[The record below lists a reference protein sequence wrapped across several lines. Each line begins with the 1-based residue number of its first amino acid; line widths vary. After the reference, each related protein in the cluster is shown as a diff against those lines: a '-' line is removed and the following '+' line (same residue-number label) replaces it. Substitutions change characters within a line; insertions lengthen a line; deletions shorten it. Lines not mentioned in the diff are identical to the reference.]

1 MANEY
6 AREYISPFSLE
17 GYQEETLNIKK
28 DTDILIDKVD
38 GLIDYLDENCLTN
51 AEVKEYIRYSS
62 FIKRF
67 WGIYAC
73 STLLSFV
80 ILYFVCKTEYSYL
93 VGIDLIFS
101 MCLLVPLIVSVC
113 FYLSTKRSV
122 VIFIRRN
129 FRKSY
134 LFQAEFEK
142 VKRRGRS
149 SYVLVF
155 RDEVGK
161 VHKSSISESLY
172 EEIKARSKDK
182 VEVIALK
189 YPKWSVGY
197 GYQGYIADKFKNKS
211 KVKMVR

>member
-28 DTDILIDKVD
+28 DTDSLIDKVD

-51 AEVKEYIRYSS
+51 AKVREHIRYPS
-62 FIKRF
+62 FLKRF
-67 WGIYAC
+67 WGTYAC

-149 SYVLVF
+149 GYVLVF
-155 RDEVGK
+155 KDEVGK
-161 VHKSSISESLY
+161 VHKSDISESLY
-172 EEIKARSKDK
+172 EDIRARSKDK
-182 VEVIALK
+182 VEVIVLK
-189 YPKWSVGY
+189 YPKWLSGY
-197 GYQGYIADKFKNKS
+197 GYHGYIAHKFENKS
-211 KVKMVR
+211 SIRIN